1 MHGLQ
6 LFHKKGPPGTCAAL
20 AHRATLEARD
30 DGWFLLEKGED
41 GAGGGKRAVLSCVC
55 ERRILC
61 EVQPEGEHIGFLVFF
76 DGEPTSETYGQR
88 VKSCPGCGKQLGLSV
103 LYLENRPG

>member
-1 MHGLQ
+1 VREGATA
-6 LFHKKGPPGTCAAL
+6 PCCAAC
-20 AHRATLEARD
+20 AIAGSCAGCAAR
-30 DGWFLLEKGED
+30 
-41 GAGGGKRAVLSCVC
+41 R
-55 ERRILC
+55 
-61 EVQPEGEHIGFLVFF
+61 EHIGFLVFF